1 MRKKVQQACRME
13 AAKKKGINEAERW
26 RRRVVAKEATSSQTL
41 AKPDILEKTKVVF
54 HKESKYFV
62 RD

>member
-1 MRKKVQQACRME
+1 ME

-26 RRRVVAKEATSSQTL
+26 RRRVVAKEATNSQTL
-41 AKPDILEKTKVVF
+41 AKPDIIEKTKIVF
-54 HKESKYFV
+54 HRESKYFV